1 MQKNSTIRVAR
12 RGNLGAAASGASKRG
27 HRPGPSARV
36 AGVAAS
42 DARARAATREEP
54 PALGPSG
61 PRRPPPQPLTV
72 HPALACGSPSPAEP
86 FPAGPSARHVVFPSP
101 WQPHRLRLPAPG
113 FGLAQ
118 AQCERR
124 PALPP
129 LRVRHG
135 AEEAERPL
143 AWVGRGIIV
152 YHVML
157 LWGMVFS
164 TLSAGTLPRGR
175 ESVGR
180 LRSPRF

>member
-113 FGLAQ
+113 FCLAQ

-129 LRVRHG
+129 PCACATGLRR
-135 AEEAERPL
+135 RS
-143 AWVGRGIIV
+143 GRWPGLV
-152 YHVML
+152 AGL
-157 LWGMVFS
+157 LSVTLCFS
-164 TLSAGTLPRGR
+164 GGWFSPHSPQALSRGGG
-175 ESVGR
+175 S
-180 LRSPRF
+180 L

>member
-86 FPAGPSARHVVFPSP
+86 FPAGPSVGMALAMLHPGEDQIVDYTAD
-101 WQPHRLRLPAPG
+101 QHLGDLRQG
-113 FGLAQ
+113 DEHGKLA
-118 AQCERR
+118 
-124 PALPP
+124 
-129 LRVRHG
+129 
-135 AEEAERPL
+135 
-143 AWVGRGIIV
+143 
-152 YHVML
+152 
-157 LWGMVFS
+157 
-164 TLSAGTLPRGR
+164 
-175 ESVGR
+175 
-180 LRSPRF
+180 